1 MARNNRPYRR
11 FRRAGSWPTRVGDSL
26 GDMLSAMDDKGRL
39 GLVLLWRAWPEILGK
54 EIAAMAHPLA
64 VRGSTLVLASED
76 PVAVQELS
84 YFAPQILERVN
95 GFLVRNGGQEVFD
108 KVRFEMLDGR
118 IPLDG
123 YGSEPAEAPAPEL
136 KKPRNIGTL
145 LEKLPADSPVGRC
158 YRAYVRMFEES
169 DHDAG
174 EATRRRRKT

>member
-1 MARNNRPYRR
+1 MANKWRPYRP
-11 FRRAGSWPTRVGDSL
+11 RRGAPMRVGDAL
-26 GDMLSAMDDKGRL
+26 GDMLSGMDDKGRL
-39 GLVLLWRAWPEILGK
+39 GLVRLWRAWPEVLGE
-54 EIAAMAHPLA
+54 EIARMAHPLT

-76 PVAVQELS
+76 PVVVQELS
-84 YFAPQILERVN
+84 YFAPQILDRVN
-95 GFLVRNGGQEVFD
+95 GFLVRNQGQEVFD

-123 YGSEPAEAPAPEL
+123 HGSDLPEAPAARP
-136 KKPRNIGTL
+136 KKPRDIGAL